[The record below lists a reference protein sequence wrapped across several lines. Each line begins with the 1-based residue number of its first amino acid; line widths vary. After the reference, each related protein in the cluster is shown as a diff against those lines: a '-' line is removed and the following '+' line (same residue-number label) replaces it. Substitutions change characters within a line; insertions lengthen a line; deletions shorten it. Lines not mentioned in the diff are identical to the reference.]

1 MTVKLLNSSEYL
13 FLINLLLL
21 AEYHKKLEWCRDSSG
36 SVFSC
41 ELDNALF
48 LINTKAQ
55 ESLDSEFYGMLKAT
69 QISYKTNDIFSYRL
83 ISTLDDVSDDIK
95 TAGEKLNQLINRAYK
110 NSNGLKPIGYDI
122 IAFLQQ
128 MADLNKDI

>member
-1 MTVKLLNSSEYL
+1 
-13 FLINLLLL
+13 
-21 AEYHKKLEWCRDSSG
+21 
-36 SVFSC
+36 
-41 ELDNALF
+41 
-48 LINTKAQ
+48 
-55 ESLDSEFYGMLKAT
+55 MLKAT